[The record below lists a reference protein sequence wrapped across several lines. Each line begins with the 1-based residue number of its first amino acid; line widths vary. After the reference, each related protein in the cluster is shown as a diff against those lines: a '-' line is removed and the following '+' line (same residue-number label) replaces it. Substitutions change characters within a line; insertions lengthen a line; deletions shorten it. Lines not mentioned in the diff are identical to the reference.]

1 MEFLERLKSIARPLR
16 DFEAAFLGPRRSRE
30 KLLQYQRQR
39 HSLEAG
45 LIKIAARWP
54 DLRSESV
61 EAPIFILS
69 AGWRS
74 GSTMLQRLLMHAG
87 RYLIWGE
94 PYSHARI
101 IDGVAAPITCFTE
114 KWPHDAWF
122 VGASPL
128 EDLSR
133 QWVAN
138 LYPPMESLLGAHV
151 ELFQQL
157 FAEPAR
163 RLGARG
169 WGLKDVRLT
178 TDHALYLRWLFPH
191 AKFIFLYR
199 NPYAAYRSYRPYRRW
214 YVSWPDRPIFT
225 PWAFGKYWKAMTDDF
240 MSGHAKVGGLL
251 LKYEDLTGADPPLEA
266 LSQYVGF
273 QVPRPAE
280 IERIADSSTQLKKL
294 GVPALERALLQA
306 AVDPTAIR
314 LGYRAD

>member
-151 ELFQQL
+151 ELFRQL
-157 FAEPAR
+157 FAEPDPSQRPHHVRRDDDPRAR
-163 RLGARG
+163 LPQFRNLLVDRCFQPRLPKEQGGGESAEATTYNRDPHFFCRNI
-169 WGLKDVRLT
+169 KLT
-178 TDHALYLRWLFPH
+178 DAPIW
-191 AKFIFLYR
+191 AKI
-199 NPYAAYRSYRPYRRW
+199 
-214 YVSWPDRPIFT
+214 
-225 PWAFGKYWKAMTDDF
+225 
-240 MSGHAKVGGLL
+240 
-251 LKYEDLTGADPPLEA
+251 
-266 LSQYVGF
+266 
-273 QVPRPAE
+273 
-280 IERIADSSTQLKKL
+280 
-294 GVPALERALLQA
+294 
-306 AVDPTAIR
+306 
-314 LGYRAD
+314 